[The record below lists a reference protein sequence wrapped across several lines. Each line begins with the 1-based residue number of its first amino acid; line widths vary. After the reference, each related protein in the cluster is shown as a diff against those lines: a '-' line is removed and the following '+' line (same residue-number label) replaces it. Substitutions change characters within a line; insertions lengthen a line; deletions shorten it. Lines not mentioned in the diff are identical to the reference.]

1 MAKKLGVLA
10 PPKLLHTTYKC
21 TRSQNVFVQGKT
33 SADELIH
40 LYDLK
45 RNVYKLF
52 L

>member
-1 MAKKLGVLA
+1 MVKKLGVLA
-10 PPKLLHTTYKC
+10 QPKLLHTTCKC

-33 SADELIH
+33 SDEFIH